1 MKPVSPCFCLP
12 LNRCRRVNN
21 LRKKKFRKNLPED
34 RKISLARGRKV
45 WKELDSGTQKRVLS
59 EFGEVYD
66 ETTAKIN
73 AGEPK
78 NTGKHTNAGRRLR
91 GLMLYLNWTRAWEDL
106 FSIWK
111 VYHRT
116 QSIGDLP
123 MLTVTEK
130 RKVFAVATTPP
141 LISVINL

>member
-1 MKPVSPCFCLP
+1 M
-12 LNRCRRVNN
+12 
-21 LRKKKFRKNLPED
+21 
-34 RKISLARGRKV
+34 
-45 WKELDSGTQKRVLS
+45 WKELDSGTQQRVLS

-91 GLMLYLNWTRAWEDL
+91 GLTLYLNWSKWGTWEDL
-106 FSIWK
+106 LSIWK
-111 VYHRT
+111 IYLRA
-116 QSIGDLP
+116 QSSGDLS

-130 RKVFAVATTPP
+130 REPLVIEKKPP
-141 LISVINL
+141 LINVINL